1 MRMTFIRWL
10 HLWRQR
16 PAALPMEQENLLEDV
31 LLRVLASIDSR
42 LGASGHRFPAR
53 TVLLALY
60 SSFLVD
66 IDQGMRSPRRPR
78 GDDLPEDLL
87 DRASRPDIDD
97 ATREAC
103 QFLLT
108 MHWSG
113 RLRERAL
120 RAMEPGG
127 SRLALAASLL
137 RCADWVDPIRH
148 VATDM
153 TARLLDRSTDDD
165 VFALMPLIYR
175 MRGHIRFPHDRLDP
189 KLEAWL
195 TSSDARL
202 ERALTSFVP
211 LKRWALRFLFE
222 QRAPVEA
229 RVLEQAIA
237 DPDPTIP
244 IIVFERLAEL
254 PVASRAIVMASGLRA
269 KHPLVRQYAL
279 RAIARDVSRVPL
291 KGLHRALIDR
301 SAGMRSFAGHT
312 LRTQYHDD
320 PVAFWRGLVDAG
332 TAPWSAYLSLAEHS
346 TADDE
351 SRLRRALVH
360 PFARV
365 RAAALLALMR
375 LGMRATDAEFV
386 RFASDPSPRVRRV
399 LAGFCRSGDIPLG
412 NHRLRLLWTALP
424 NSATGPAGELL
435 DALPAGERLDLL
447 FAFEPT
453 TDVERRW
460 WNGMLAVWSDS
471 ALGWWET
478 EPALRARLAELLAR
492 RSSVL
497 DLPLRI
503 RLEKGAAR

>member
-1 MRMTFIRWL
+1 MRMKFVQWL

-16 PAALPMEQENLLEDV
+16 PAAVPMEQENLLEDV

-42 LGASGHRFPAR
+42 LGASGHRFPVR
-53 TVLLALY
+53 TVLLAL
-60 SSFLVD
+60 SPSFLVD
-66 IDQGMRSPRRPR
+66 IDQRMRSPRRPR
-78 GDDLPEDLL
+78 GDDLPDDLL
-87 DRASRPDIDD
+87 DRVSRPDIDG

-103 QFLLT
+103 QFLVS
-108 MHWSG
+108 MHRSG
-113 RLRERAL
+113 HLRERAL

-137 RCADWVDPIRH
+137 RCVDWVDPIRK

-153 TARLLDRSTDDD
+153 AARLLDRSTDDD

-175 MRGHIRFPHDRLDP
+175 MRGHTRFPHDRLDP
-189 KLEAWL
+189 KLEAWM

-244 IIVFERLAEL
+244 MIVLERLAEL
-254 PVASRAIVMASGLRA
+254 PVASRAIVTASGLRA
-269 KHPLVRQYAL
+269 KHPHVRQYAL

-291 KGLHRALIDR
+291 EVLHRALIDR
-301 SAGMRSFAGHT
+301 SAGVRAFAAHM
-312 LRTQYHDD
+312 LRTQYHED
-320 PVAFWRGLVDAG
+320 PVVFWRGLVDAG
-332 TAPWSAYLSLAEHS
+332 TAPWSAFLSLAEHAS
-346 TADDE
+346 AEDE
-351 SRLRRALVH
+351 VRLRRALDH

-365 RAAALLALMR
+365 RAAALPALMR

-386 RFASDPSPRVRRV
+386 RFANDRNSRVRRV

-412 NHRLRLLWTALP
+412 SHRLRLLWTALP
-424 NSATGPAGELL
+424 DSAAGPAGELL

-453 TDVERRW
+453 TEAERRW
-460 WNGMLAVWSDS
+460 WNGMLDVWSDS

-478 EPALRARLAELLAR
+478 EPALRVRLAGLLER
-492 RSSVL
+492 WSPVL
-497 DLPLRI
+497 ELPLRI